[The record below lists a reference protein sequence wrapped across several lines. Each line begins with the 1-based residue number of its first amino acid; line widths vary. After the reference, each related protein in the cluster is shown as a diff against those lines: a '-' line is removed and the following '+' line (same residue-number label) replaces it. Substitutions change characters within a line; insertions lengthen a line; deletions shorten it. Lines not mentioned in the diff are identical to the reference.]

1 MSINSAMLAGVTGL
15 VSNSSALA
23 AISDNIAN
31 VNTVGYK
38 RSQANFQTLVT
49 NRGASASYAAGG
61 VTAQTRRFITTQGL
75 PTQTTSSTDL
85 SISGQGFFTVTEKA
99 EGLQASDVRSFTR
112 AGSFQLDNLGYL
124 KNDAGLYL
132 QGWLVDDA
140 GAITPDPSD
149 ITRLKSINVSSVGG
163 AAEQTTRAAVNAN
176 LKSSQAL
183 SADVGVYNAATNSM
197 AMYDPDAGTGVRP
210 DFSIQVPVSDSK
222 GGKRTVQVDFLK
234 SSNPNEWYAEI
245 RAVPA
250 SDVITGTGLTNG
262 QLATGKVVF
271 TPDGR
276 LDTTATT
283 LFPDPS
289 NPVLAFGASADAAPG
304 AGAFKWADGLGVG
317 AQDIRLD
324 LGGAAGG
331 LTQFDSESLVQSVA
345 TNGTAF
351 GNLTN
356 IEIDERGFV
365 TAIFDNGISRQIA
378 QVAIATFPNADG
390 LTPISGNAYR
400 VSQESGTYN
409 FKTPGAGGA
418 GFISPSTLE
427 ASTVDLSSE
436 FTGLITTQRAYS
448 ASSKIITTADQ
459 MLEELLN
466 IKR

>member
-15 VSNSSALA
+15 VSNAQSLA

-49 NRGASASYAAGG
+49 ARGANAAYAAGG
-61 VTAQTRRFITTQGL
+61 VTAQTRRYITTQGL
-75 PTQTTSSTDL
+75 PTQTTSATDL
-85 SISGQGFFTVTEKA
+85 SITGQGFFIVTEKA
-99 EGLQASDVRSFTR
+99 EDLQSTDARSFTR
-112 AGSFQLDNLGYL
+112 AGAFALDSQGYL
-124 KNDAGLYL
+124 RNDAGLYL
-132 QGWLVDDA
+132 QGWLVDDE
-140 GAITPDPSD
+140 GLITPDPSD
-149 ITRLKSINVSSVGG
+149 ITRLRTINVSSVGG
-163 AAEQTTRAAVNAN
+163 AAEQTTRATVNAN
-176 LKSSQAL
+176 LQSSVEL
-183 SADVGVYNAATNSM
+183 SADVPTYDPATNSM
-197 AMYDPDAGTGVRP
+197 AMYDADLGVGVRP
-210 DFSIQVPVSDSK
+210 DFSIQVPTSDSK
-222 GGKRTVQVDFLK
+222 GGKRTVQIDFLK
-234 SSNPNEWYAEI
+234 SANPNEWYAEI

-250 SDVITGTGLTNG
+250 SDVETGAGLTNG
-262 QLATGKVVF
+262 QLATGIVVF

-276 LDTTATT
+276 LDSAATT
-283 LFPDPS
+283 LFANPD
-289 NPVLAFGASADAAPG
+289 NPVLTFGASADAAPG
-304 AGAFKWADGLGVG
+304 AGAFKWDDALGVG
-317 AQDIRLD
+317 AQEIRLD

-331 LTQFDSESLVQSVA
+331 LTQYDSQSLVQSVQ

-356 IEIDERGFV
+356 IEIDDRGFV
-365 TAIFDNGISRQIA
+365 TAVFDNGISRQIA
-378 QVAIATFPNADG
+378 QVAIATFANPDG
-390 LTPISGNAYR
+390 LSAVNGNAYR
-400 VSQESGTYN
+400 VSQASGTYN
-409 FKTPGAGGA
+409 FKTPGSGGA

>member
-15 VSNSSALA
+15 VANSSSLA

-49 NRGASASYAAGG
+49 NRGSTSSYAAGG

-99 EGLQASDVRSFTR
+99 EGLQAADVRSFTR
-112 AGSFQLDNLGYL
+112 AGSFRLDSLGFL
-124 KNDAGLYL
+124 RNDAGLYL
-132 QGWLVDDA
+132 QGWLVDSE
-140 GAITPDPSD
+140 GAISPDPSD
-149 ITRLKSINVSSVGG
+149 ITRLKSINVSAVGG
-163 AAEQTTRAAVNAN
+163 AAEQTTRATVNAN

-183 SADVGVYNAATNSM
+183 SADLGVYDASTNSM
-197 AMYDPDAGTGVRP
+197 AMYDADLGLGVRP

-222 GGKRTVQVDFLK
+222 GGKRTVQIDFLK
-234 SSNPNEWYAEI
+234 SANPNEWNAEI

-250 SDVITGTGLTNG
+250 SDVATGTGLSNG
-262 QLATGKVVF
+262 QLAVGKVVF

-276 LDTTATT
+276 LDTAATT
-283 LFPDPS
+283 LFADPS
-289 NPVLAFGASADAAPG
+289 NPVLSFGASADAAPG
-304 AGAFKWADGLGVG
+304 AGAFKWATGLGAG

-331 LTQFDSESLVQSVA
+331 LTQFDSESLVQAVS

-356 IEIDERGFV
+356 IKIDEHGFV
-365 TAIFDNGISRQIA
+365 TAIFDNGIARQIA
-378 QVAIATFPNADG
+378 QVAVATFPNPDG
-390 LTPISGNAYR
+390 LLAVNGNAYR

-409 FKTPGAGGA
+409 FKTAGSGGA
-418 GFISPSTLE
+418 GFIAPSTLE

-459 MLEELLN
+459 MLEELIN

>member
-49 NRGASASYAAGG
+49 SRGPNATYAAGG
-61 VTAQTRRFITTQGL
+61 VSAQTRRFITTQGL
-75 PTQTTSSTDL
+75 PTQTTSTTDL

-132 QGWLVDDA
+132 QGWLVDDV

-149 ITRLKSINVSSVGG
+149 ITRLRSINVSSVGG
-163 AAEQTTRAAVNAN
+163 AAEQTTRATVNAN
-176 LKSSQAL
+176 LQSSQTL
-183 SADVGVYNAATNSM
+183 SADVGVYSAATNSM

-234 SSNPNEWYAEI
+234 SANPNEWYAEI

-250 SDVITGTGLTNG
+250 SDVITGTGLANG

-276 LDTTATT
+276 LDTAATT
-283 LFPDPS
+283 LFPDPL
-289 NPVLAFGASADAAPG
+289 NPVLAFAASAAAAPA
-304 AGAFKWADGLGVG
+304 AGEFKWATGLGVG

-378 QVAIATFPNADG
+378 QVAVATFPNADG

-409 FKTPGAGGA
+409 FKTAGAGGA
-418 GFISPSTLE
+418 GFIAPSTLE